1 MSYFK
6 FEFFEGV
13 KVIGWG
19 KQFNKAN
26 STSKNYLFAIN
37 SWSTNWAID
46 GIFTNKLPSL
56 CK

>member
-26 STSKNYLFAIN
+26 STSKRYLFAIN
-37 SWSTNWAID
+37 SWSSNWAID
-46 GIFTNKLPSL
+46 GIFMNKLPSL